1 MPLLADPISS
11 ASRPPAQ
18 ADVVIIGGGI
28 VGVFAALTIAKAGTS
43 VALVEKGVVG
53 GEQSSR
59 NWGWVRQQNRDVRE
73 IPMAMESLAMWE
85 KLSVETNED
94 LGFQRKGLIYV
105 TRDPATIATWEKWGE
120 LARPFGI
127 DTRMLSA
134 AEARAMATG
143 TADSWIGGVYSPTDG
158 KAEPALAAPAI
169 ARAAMRL
176 GAAIV
181 ENCAARGLEMTAGRV
196 SGVVTEHGT
205 IRTSAVLL
213 AGGAWASMF
222 LRHHGVSLP
231 QASIRS
237 TSFRTAPLP
246 EVVTGGLS
254 TPRFTLRRR
263 LDGGYTIGLSGRGR
277 LDLAPQGIRYAR
289 QFWPMFLARRD
300 KLAIR
305 IGRSFFDGPE
315 SMARWSLDSVSP
327 FERIRMLDPAP
338 QQSLIDEAVAAMAE
352 TYPEL
357 KGQIRVAQSWGGAI
371 DWTPDGI
378 PVVAPMA
385 KIPGLV
391 VAAGFSGHGFGTGPS
406 AGKLAADL
414 VTSATPSIDPTPFR
428 YERLIDGTKLTVPG
442 MI

>member
-105 TRDPATIATWEKWGE
+105 TKDPATIGTWEKWGE

-338 QQSLIDEAVAAMAE
+338 QQSLIDEAVAAMGE